1 VAQGPA
7 SANAKARG
15 QDPGRWAALRRMRRE
30 QMQNR
35 ESGLEDVTSHDLA
48 GLN

>member
-1 VAQGPA
+1 VARGPA
-7 SANAKARG
+7 GANAKARG

-35 ESGLEDVTSHDLA
+35 VEADATRADAES
-48 GLN
+48 

>member
-1 VAQGPA
+1 MARGPA

-35 ESGLEDVTSHDLA
+35 VEADATRADAES
-48 GLN
+48 